1 MRNKYFY
8 NFDFDN
14 FHKMVRSVDET
25 IKVFNELYRI
35 RWRLNEYDEIKFFLE
50 NNNISI
56 DKRKQIILQ
65 FIANFED
72 DVSSYT
78 IAIVFFLMQEKVF
91 HKLGY
96 FINILKIYYAEK
108 ADLIMVEVISRFP
121 ISDESLEPYRQKLE
135 GQYHKKVEYI
145 RKIRTS
151 LLGGFKL
158 RWHVGEIDLTV
169 KRKLSDM
176 KKQIEQGR

>member
-1 MRNKYFY
+1 VRNKFFY
-8 NFDFDN
+8 NFDFES
-14 FHKMVRSVDET
+14 FHHMVSNVDET
-25 IKVFNELYRI
+25 VKVFNELYRI

-50 NNNISI
+50 NNNIRI
-56 DKRKQIILQ
+56 DKRKQILLQ
-65 FIANFED
+65 FIASFEE

-78 IAIVFFLMQEKVF
+78 IAIAFFLMQEKVF

-96 FINILKIYYAEK
+96 FINILKMYYAEK
-108 ADLIMVEVISRFP
+108 ADLIMVEVISRYP
-121 ISDESLEPYRQKLE
+121 ISDESLEPYKQKLE
-135 GQYHKKVEYI
+135 AMYQKKVEYI
-145 RKIRTS
+145 RKRRES